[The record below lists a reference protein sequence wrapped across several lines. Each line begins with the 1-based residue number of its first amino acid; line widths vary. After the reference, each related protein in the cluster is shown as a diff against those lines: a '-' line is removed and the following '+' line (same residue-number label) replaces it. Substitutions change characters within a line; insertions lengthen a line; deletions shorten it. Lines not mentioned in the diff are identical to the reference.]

1 MARENLGDFEHQ
13 VLLTVLRLG
22 GEAYSVPIVE
32 ELEER
37 TGREVAQAAVFIVMR
52 RLEKKGLLTSRF
64 DGEAAEDTGRVRRY
78 FKLTPV
84 AMLKLKES
92 RRQLARLWEGVETVL
107 DEV

>member
-1 MARENLGDFEHQ
+1 MD
-13 VLLTVLRLG
+13 T
-22 GEAYSVPIVE
+22 PK
-32 ELEER
+32 
-37 TGREVAQAAVFIVMR
+37 TAVWICDCA
-52 RLEKKGLLTSRF
+52 GLISDHL
-64 DGEAAEDTGRVRRY
+64 DTGRVRRY